1 MSSDSEATISRRISQ
16 RSETETESE
25 AFVLPQTEK
34 LPQLDQFDPNFEE
47 LHDVPE
53 GMILSKCNFIKVLT
67 RNNSV
72 YRTLPVRKNVANPR
86 YT

>member
-47 LHDVPE
+47 LNDVPE
-53 GMILSKCNFIKVLT
+53 GMILSKCMCMGK
-67 RNNSV
+67 
-72 YRTLPVRKNVANPR
+72 Y
-86 YT
+86 

>member
-1 MSSDSEATISRRISQ
+1 MSSDSETTISRRISQ

-25 AFVLPQTEK
+25 AIVLPQTEK

-53 GMILSKCNFIKVLT
+53 GMILFI
-67 RNNSV
+67 
-72 YRTLPVRKNVANPR
+72 YKNEFFEPNIIRFVGHDVEVV
-86 YT
+86 

>member
-1 MSSDSEATISRRISQ
+1 MSSDSETTISRRISQ

-25 AFVLPQTEK
+25 AIVLPQTEK

-53 GMILSKCNFIKVLT
+53 GMILFIYK
-67 RNNSV
+67 NEFFEPV
-72 YRTLPVRKNVANPR
+72 YNIIRFVGHDVEVV
-86 YT
+86 